1 MGLDLGQSQDYT
13 ALCVAER
20 VDVPTGKARYH
31 LRHLERFRLGT
42 SYPAVVEWVGAM
54 LAGPPLWGCSQ
65 LVVDGT
71 GVGAPVVDM
80 FRQKGLVPIAITITG
95 GDTVTGDG
103 GNYRVPKRYLVST
116 MQVLLQAGLLKV
128 AEELPDATVLVQE
141 LLNFRVKIDPLT
153 AHDSYGAWREGQHDD
168 LVLATAVACW
178 YGERRPG
185 YGVW

>member
-1 MGLDLGQSQDYT
+1 MGLDLDQSQDYT

-20 VDVPTGKARYH
+20 VEAPTGKPHYH

-42 SYPAVVEWVGAM
+42 SYPEVVERVGEM

-80 FRQKGLVPIAITITG
+80 FRQKGLAPIAITITG

-116 MQVLLQAGLLKV
+116 CKS
-128 AEELPDATVLVQE
+128 
-141 LLNFRVKIDPLT
+141 F
-153 AHDSYGAWREGQHDD
+153 
-168 LVLATAVACW
+168 C
-178 YGERRPG
+178 RPG
-185 YGVW
+185 C